1 MKKII
6 LSLVAVFAFGAL
18 SAQDSEFGFKKG
30 NLFAEGNLKIG
41 STTDNS
47 STTEIKNNTFEFT
60 PQAGF
65 FLTDKF
71 ALGGGLD
78 ISTTKIKENG
88 SQTKKDTSFG
98 FDVFGRYYF
107 LELGQRF
114 KVYGQGGVGLDFGST
129 QTRSGSDKAKYTEFG
144 IGAGL
149 GINYFV
155 TPKLA
160 INFGLSDVVSFTS
173 KKPKN
178 GDANNEFNVNIN
190 EFNNFF
196 GSHTTFGLTYILF

>member
-47 STTEIKNNTFEFT
+47 GSSEKKTNTFEFT

-71 ALGGGLD
+71 ALGVD
-78 ISTTKIKENG
+78 
-88 SQTKKDTSFG
+88 
-98 FDVFGRYYF
+98 
-107 LELGQRF
+107 
-114 KVYGQGGVGLDFGST
+114 
-129 QTRSGSDKAKYTEFG
+129 
-144 IGAGL
+144 
-149 GINYFV
+149 
-155 TPKLA
+155 
-160 INFGLSDVVSFTS
+160 
-173 KKPKN
+173 
-178 GDANNEFNVNIN
+178 
-190 EFNNFF
+190 
-196 GSHTTFGLTYILF
+196 